1 MLLHPDLR
9 AVNERLSFVRILL
22 DLVVMKSELRSWDEM
37 LGCQPW
43 SITSRIVIEL
53 EGGNGGGHVSSAPP
67 RTPPMGPTHTVHHSG
82 QAPPERGRRLGRGNC
97 TADLFLGESLRAT
110 GCCVRLRSCRLDEYC
125 SHEGVW
131 M

>member
-1 MLLHPDLR
+1 MKGGIPVVLLHPDLR

-22 DLVVMKSELRSWDEM
+22 DLVVVKSELRSWDEM

-67 RTPPMGPTHTVHHSG
+67 RTPPWVPHT
-82 QAPPERGRRLGRGNC
+82 PC
-97 TADLFLGESLRAT
+97 II
-110 GCCVRLRSCRLDEYC
+110 LDKR
-125 SHEGVW
+125 HPNEGAG
-131 M
+131 